1 MNLTSEGRI
10 ERANGLFCLG
20 HKEAAS
26 MKSRFLIS
34 GKKGVR
40 GILQADGRNDF

>member
-1 MNLTSEGRI
+1 MNLTSEARI
-10 ERANGLFCLG
+10 GSANGLFCLE

-26 MKSRFLIS
+26 MKRWFLIS

-40 GILQADGRNDF
+40 GILQVDGKNNF